1 MESNF
6 LENATLGKNKW
17 WQYLISI
24 LSAIVVIA
32 VVNIAIHQLMPSI
45 KPLFPDGEFGNI
57 LRNNIFF
64 LIIFGFALIVF
75 MLVFKN
81 IHKRSILSLIN
92 NDSSFSWKLYL
103 NGFVIWAIL
112 MLLYGLLISNFKLF
126 DGLTKEISTT
136 HFLIIVVTGFIS
148 IGVQSFF
155 EEVLIRGYFLQGL
168 HLKIKKV
175 LLLIFINSLIFG
187 LLHFGYGLGSF
198 LSSWFFGIAMVTI
211 VIFQNRIEFVSGV
224 HNANNLVI
232 ALFFW
237 NIESDDLERTFLSV
251 DWYPLLFRIIILI
264 ILVGLSYKF
273 FRK

>member
-264 ILVGLSYKF
+264 ISVGLSYKF